1 MEIKYLTSDT
11 KLGIPELLT
20 CQVCFNTTCTT
31 IRIRIAKVKK
41 RFIYH
46 QSPDYYGYLVKD
58 CIFDA
63 LSRRSAGVVEP
74 ARLESVYTRKGI
86 KGSNPFSSADLCSSR
101 KGAVFVFT
109 QSELVHVSVKI
120 KTAYE
125 QRE

>member
-1 MEIKYLTSDT
+1 MEIKYLNSDT
-11 KLGIPELLT
+11 KLGIPEVFT
-20 CQVCFNTTCTT
+20 CQVCFKTTCPA
-31 IRIRIAKVKK
+31 IRIQTAKVKES
-41 RFIYH
+41 FI
-46 QSPDYYGYLVKD
+46 SESISAYYGYLVKD